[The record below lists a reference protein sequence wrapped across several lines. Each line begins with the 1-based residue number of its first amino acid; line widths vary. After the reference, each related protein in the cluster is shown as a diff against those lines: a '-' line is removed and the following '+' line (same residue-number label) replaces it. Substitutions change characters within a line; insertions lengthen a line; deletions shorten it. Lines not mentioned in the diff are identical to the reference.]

1 MLTDEQQ
8 GILDT
13 LVGHV
18 KRGEGGLYNLDAPGG
33 SGKTFM
39 ANVLLSRVRMKEKI
53 AIACGMSGI
62 SAILLRKGTTFHRRF
77 KAPLDCGPESCS
89 RHKLNS
95 NEAKIIKEAYLIMI
109 DEVSMMHYYLLDML
123 DRFLKELMQSNEFMG
138 GKLILLMH
146 DFRQIL
152 PVVPGGNRGSIVTAA
167 GPSSDIWKHFKSL
180 LLTRNM
186 RVERMLQGNPSPER
200 RQKLLAHAQWLLS
213 IGNGTAPSA
222 IPNSNIIE
230 IPEHMVVTSRF
241 ALQEKI
247 YPDFKNKYNDA
258 KYLSKRAIMS
268 TSNDTVQQCNF

>member
-1 MLTDEQQ
+1 MLTDEQK

-18 KRGEGGLYNLDAPGG
+18 EQGEGGLYNLDAPGG

-89 RHKLNS
+89 HHKFNS
-95 NEAKIIKEAYLIMI
+95 NESKIIKEAYFIMI

-152 PVVPGGNRGSIVTAA
+152 PVVP
-167 GPSSDIWKHFKSL
+167 
-180 LLTRNM
+180 
-186 RVERMLQGNPSPER
+186 
-200 RQKLLAHAQWLLS
+200 
-213 IGNGTAPSA
+213 
-222 IPNSNIIE
+222 
-230 IPEHMVVTSRF
+230 
-241 ALQEKI
+241 
-247 YPDFKNKYNDA
+247 
-258 KYLSKRAIMS
+258 
-268 TSNDTVQQCNF
+268 